1 VKASGSVGATGDLT
15 TQVIRQHKAH
25 KAVSIKTPFGRA
37 VLTNDKGSGVTLG
50 SDQFASSLQAVHF
63 TPDGKVKDIYDL
75 GSGAVTN
82 SGVNLLA
89 NDFTWTTATLKRMNF
104 HRIGT
109 GATAEAASDVF
120 TQTPIAAGSL
130 TGSTNGYMTGTQTY
144 VSPNKYQSVAT
155 FTASAGLAVTE
166 WSLHMDNAATLSRTS
181 AGAAPTNNTFT
192 DTGATYATAG
202 AGLQQYTIEI
212 ASSILNTPTTTVMGQ
227 ILSNTATV
235 LTIQGPSASA
245 AWLTL
250 ANAVASTP
258 GATVAYQ
265 VFPSAWDHKTFSVI
279 NLSSGDSLQVT
290 YVLTCTSG
298 G

>member
-1 VKASGSVGATGDLT
+1 VNQSGNVGATGDLT

-37 VLTNDKGSGVTLG
+37 VLTNDKGSGITLG

-109 GATAEAASDVF
+109 GATAEVASDVF

-130 TGSTNGYMTGTQTY
+130 TGSTNGYMTGVQTY

-155 FTASAGLAVTE
+155 FTAAAGLAVTE
-166 WSLHMDNAATLSRTS
+166 WSLHMDNAATLSRTCGCRS
-181 AGAAPTNNTFT
+181 DEQHLHRYRCDLCNRWC
-192 DTGATYATAG
+192 
-202 AGLQQYTIEI
+202 GLQQYTIEI
-212 ASSILNTPTTTVMGQ
+212 ASSVINTPTTTVMGQ
-227 ILSNTATV
+227 VLSNTATV

-250 ANAVASTP
+250 ANAVATTP